1 MKHLIYF
8 DGKEYSVTTERAY
21 THVVIG
27 QRDQK
32 REREEARIDE
42 LKKKPHT
49 ELTSEEY
56 ESLHKWVH
64 EASAGRYALRVL
76 DWCVGEEVASDA
88 ATDFETSYHGEWI
101 NVRIEPVAS
110 TIPYA

>member
-8 DGKEYSVTTERAY
+8 DGKEHSVTTERPY

-32 REREEARIDE
+32 REREAAKIDE
-42 LKKKPHT
+42 LQALTHT
-49 ELTSEEY
+49 KLTQEQ
-56 ESLHKWVH
+56 WVFLEH
-64 EASAGRYALRVL
+64 WTREAGQGRYALRVL
-76 DWCVGEEVASDA
+76 DWTESEDA
-88 ATDFETSYHGEWI
+88 ARMSSICFYNSGWI
-101 NVRIEPVAS
+101 NVEVREKADK